1 MVPETGSGSEQAP
14 SSDTVKAYAGVSVSK
29 AAEMYL
35 RAQGKTK
42 SSVEIARALKRGG
55 YKTESQGSFTN
66 IVYSRLYMMAKENKV
81 FFRTGKGPQ
90 TKWGLKEWQK
100 NQDQLRII
108 SSSA

>member
-1 MVPETGSGSEQAP
+1 MTDVDYSRVLADLEAKRERIVAAIAAIRELSGMVPETGSGSEQAP

-66 IVYSRLYMMAKENKV
+66 IVYSRLY
-81 FFRTGKGPQ
+81 
-90 TKWGLKEWQK
+90 
-100 NQDQLRII
+100 
-108 SSSA
+108 